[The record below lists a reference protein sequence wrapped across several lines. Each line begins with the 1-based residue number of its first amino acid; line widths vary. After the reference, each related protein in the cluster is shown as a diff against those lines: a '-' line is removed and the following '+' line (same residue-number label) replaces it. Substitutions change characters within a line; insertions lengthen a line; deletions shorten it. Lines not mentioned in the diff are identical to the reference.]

1 MRKSFLYS
9 MQALAALCD
18 ASEHVHE
25 SQSRLRR
32 GCHLMA
38 HQQLILAATW
48 PVILLGVNV
57 MYNETAVDVHKS
69 RVLWDFTRLSPHQDI
84 QDAGA

>member
-1 MRKSFLYS
+1 

-32 GCHLMA
+32 GCQLMA

-57 MYNETAVDVHKS
+57 MYNETAVDVHKLRISWDSS
-69 RVLWDFTRLSPHQDI
+69 RL
-84 QDAGA
+84 